1 MHSFI
6 KLLFFALLLFA
17 QTQITAQGPWK
28 RINVITDK
36 SLNSVFFTDSLS
48 GWIVGD
54 SGTIIHTSDGG
65 KTWIFQNSHT
75 GNDIVSVFFLDRN
88 LGWASSLN
96 YKTPPYG
103 TLILKTTNGGD
114 EWEGIPYPDNDIFI
128 TCIHYWDPLNGWMGG
143 SPHALVKTTD
153 GGNTWTHAKTDTS
166 VLAFF
171 PVLNIRFYNEKYGY
185 ACGGLHDIAGVV
197 WSTNNGGDLWHAIS
211 SSEAPA
217 DEIHDLYLFDS
228 LHVMGAG
235 GDPDFGYGVGLI
247 RTSDG
252 GSSWNY
258 QELSMQGY
266 ATDLDFRNQNEGW
279 APLGP
284 QRMLIYSTDT
294 GYTWTAIPTPDSTV
308 IIDITFPDSLHGFAV
323 GQNGAVIKYESPST
337 GIIHPVPLQ
346 GKEKIILFQNYPN
359 PFSSGTKIKF
369 IVQDTEA
376 VQETLLQ
383 IKVFTVL
390 GTEVAIPV
398 NDVFPPGEYEAD
410 LDCSNLPSGIYYYQ
424 LYAKVPGQPVSAT
437 TPKKMILIR

>member
-1 MHSFI
+1 
-6 KLLFFALLLFA
+6 
-17 QTQITAQGPWK
+17 
-28 RINVITDK
+28 
-36 SLNSVFFTDSLS
+36 
-48 GWIVGD
+48 
-54 SGTIIHTSDGG
+54 
-65 KTWIFQNSHT
+65 
-75 GNDIVSVFFLDRN
+75 
-88 LGWASSLN
+88 
-96 YKTPPYG
+96 
-103 TLILKTTNGGD
+103 
-114 EWEGIPYPDNDIFI
+114 
-128 TCIHYWDPLNGWMGG
+128 
-143 SPHALVKTTD
+143 
-153 GGNTWTHAKTDTS
+153 
-166 VLAFF
+166 
-171 PVLNIRFYNEKYGY
+171 
-185 ACGGLHDIAGVV
+185 
-197 WSTNNGGDLWHAIS
+197 
-211 SSEAPA
+211 
-217 DEIHDLYLFDS
+217 
-228 LHVMGAG
+228 MGAG

-258 QELSMQGY
+258 QELGMQGY

-294 GYTWTAIPTPDSTV
+294 GSTWTAIPTPDSTV
-308 IIDITFPDSLHGFAV
+308 IMDITFPDSLHGFAV

-337 GIIHPVPLQ
+337 GIIHPIPLQ

-424 LYAKVPGQPVSAT
+424 LYAKVPGQSISAT